1 MTDKPDKWFDERIE
15 PYLDGVLP
23 EAERRLF
30 EAHLKLDPV
39 LAAELSRARR
49 ISGALAALPRLK
61 CPSDVRRRVLE
72 ITAARPFTARRW
84 AWAGAA
90 AALAAIAL
98 TVALRTPPDRG
109 PSAAE
114 LAQARA
120 EVALA
125 LAYLDRAGRLAG
137 REVGDQWV
145 SGGIIKPV
153 SAGLNLPAVKAEA
166 SG

>member
-30 EAHLKLDPV
+30 EARLELDGV
-39 LAAELSRARR
+39 LAGEVSRARR
-49 ISGALAALPRLK
+49 ISGTLAAMPRLK
-61 CPSDVRRRVLE
+61 CPSDVRRRVFE
-72 ITAARPFTARRW
+72 ITATRPIVPGRW
-84 AWAGAA
+84 VWAGAT
-90 AALAAIAL
+90 AALAAVVLA
-98 TVALRTPPDRG
+98 VALRTPPERG
-109 PSAAE
+109 PTAAE

-120 EVALA
+120 EVAVA

-145 SGGIIKPV
+145 SGGIVRPV
-153 SAGLNLPAVKAEA
+153 SAGLNLSAVKAEA

>member
-1 MTDKPDKWFDERIE
+1 MTDKPDKWFDQRIE
-15 PYLDGVLP
+15 PYLDGALP
-23 EAERRLF
+23 QAERRLF
-30 EAHLKLDPV
+30 EARLELDPV
-39 LAAELSRARR
+39 LAAELDRARR
-49 ISGALAALPRLK
+49 IGGALAAMPRLK
-61 CPSDVRRRVLE
+61 CPSDVRRRVFE
-72 ITAARPFTARRW
+72 ITATRPFAARRW

-90 AALAAIAL
+90 AALAAVAL
-98 TVALRTPPDRG
+98 AVALRTPPQRG

-120 EVALA
+120 EVAVA

-145 SGGIIKPV
+145 SGGIIRPV
-153 SAGLNLPAVKAEA
+153 SEGLNLPAVRAEA